1 MPDERHNGDMEH
13 GSLRLYLGAASGVGT
28 TYAMLDEGQRR
39 QSRGTHVVIGW
50 VDAHQRPFTR
60 QLLSSLCT
68 EEKIPSWLNVEGI
81 INDRPEVVLIDDLG
95 RPNDSP
101 GATTFHWEDVE
112 QILDAGIDVVAT
124 LTIQHIASLAP
135 QITEIIGAVPNGSI
149 PERFLARAQQIEL
162 IDVTPEAIRRRI
174 AHGNVFMPTELRP
187 IDADLFN
194 SIAFAQL
201 RSLTFQWMSE
211 RLQGALPTPAT
222 ADKIAVLLDGVHDSA
237 LLARAARIAHRS
249 NADIL
254 GLFVAPP
261 NSSQNDE
268 QRQRRRSMVEES
280 GGSYHEIVED
290 DAPSAFLAF
299 AHTERATTLIADYA
313 LPRQHGIRLRLA
325 DFILPD
331 TGISL
336 RRKLLGFLIGAFVLG
351 ALTIG
356 LVANRDVISVPT
368 SLALYLLAVVGVTAI
383 GGRWPGIISAL
394 FAPLL
399 ANWYLIPPY
408 HTFRINDGENIL
420 ELVVFV
426 SAATIVS
433 AFVSLASRRSTE
445 AERAWR
451 EASTLAALNESSVA
465 DPLEGIIE
473 LLSKTFDLSGVSVLR
488 SENDQIEIIT
498 SIGSSA
504 PTSAHTADFT
514 SDIAPGVSLAINGP
528 ALTAN
533 DHRLLTAFMGQL
545 SNALEQREL
554 RQIAME
560 ANALAKA
567 DELRTAILRA
577 VSHDLRSPLASIKAS
592 VSSLRQPDIDW
603 PQDVREDFLAAIE
616 TDTDRLTGIITNL
629 LDLSRIEAGVLRP
642 VLRKVSLEEIL
653 PTAVQG
659 LDTQRITI
667 DVPHDLSDMDSDPAL
682 LERVLA
688 NLMGNALTWS
698 PADKPIIV
706 RAHERD
712 NFIQIHII
720 DYGIGIPHNQRA
732 SVLQPFHRLNDTT
745 SSGGLG
751 LGLAIADRL
760 IASMNGRLELRDTP
774 GGGLTAVVIVPS
786 ARDAS

>member
-1 MPDERHNGDMEH
+1 MEH

-28 TYAMLDEGQRR
+28 TYAMLDEGKRR
-39 QSRGTHVVIGW
+39 QSRGTRVAVGW
-50 VDAHQRPFTR
+50 VNAHQRPFTQ
-60 QLLSSLCT
+60 QLLNSLCA
-68 EEKIPSWLNVEGI
+68 EETVPSWLSVERVI
-81 INDRPEVVLIDDLG
+81 ADRPDVVLIDDLG
-95 RPNDSP
+95 RPNDAP

-112 QILDAGIDVVAT
+112 RILNAGIDVVAT

-135 QITEIIGAVPNGSI
+135 QITEIIGAVPNGSV
-149 PERFLARAQQIEL
+149 PERFLARAHQIEL

-187 IDADLFN
+187 LDADLFN

-211 RLQGALPTPAT
+211 RLQGALTTPET
-222 ADKIAVLLDGVHDSA
+222 AEKIAVLLDGTHDSA
-237 LLARAARIAHRS
+237 LLARATRLAQQS
-249 NADIL
+249 NADVL

-261 NSSQNDE
+261 NSSQDEE
-268 QRQRRRSMVEES
+268 QRQRRRSMVEDS

-299 AHTERATTLIADYA
+299 AHAERATTLIADYA
-313 LPRQHGIRLRLA
+313 IPRQHGIRLRIA
-325 DFILPD
+325 DFMLPE

-336 RRKLLGFLIGAFVLG
+336 QRKLLGVLAG
-351 ALTIG
+351 ALVLSALTVG

-368 SLALYLLAVVGVTAI
+368 SLALYLLTVVGVTAI

-426 SAATIVS
+426 SATTIVS

-445 AERAWR
+445 ADRAWR
-451 EASTLAALNESSVA
+451 EASTLAALNESSAA
-465 DPLEGIIE
+465 DPLDGIIE
-473 LLSKTFDLSGVSVLR
+473 LLSKTFNLSGVSVLK
-488 SENDQIEIIT
+488 SDNDRIET
-498 SIGSSA
+498 VASIGSSA
-504 PTSAHTADFT
+504 PTTAQAADFT
-514 SDIAPGVSLAINGP
+514 SEITPGVSLAINGP

-554 RQIAME
+554 RHIAME

-603 PQDVREDFLAAIE
+603 PEDVREDFLAAIE
-616 TDTDRLTGIITNL
+616 SDTDRLTGIITNL

-642 VLRKVSLEEIL
+642 VLRKISLEEIL

-659 LDTQRITI
+659 LNSLRITI

-720 DYGIGIPHNQRA
+720 DYGIGIPQNQRA
-732 SVLQPFHRLNDTT
+732 TVLQPFHRLSDST

-774 GGGLTAVVIVPS
+774 GGGLTAVVIVPI
-786 ARDAS
+786 ARQSS

>member
-1 MPDERHNGDMEH
+1 MPQERHNGDMEH

-39 QSRGTHVVIGW
+39 QSRGTHVAIGW
-50 VDAHQRPFTR
+50 VDAHQRPFTQ
-60 QLLSSLCT
+60 QLLNSLCT
-68 EEKIPSWLNVEGI
+68 EDTIPSWLNVAGI
-81 INDRPEVVLIDDLG
+81 ISHRPEVVLIDDLG
-95 RPNDSP
+95 RPNDAP

-124 LTIQHIASLAP
+124 LTVQHIASLAP

-149 PERFLARAQQIEL
+149 PERFLARAHQIEL

-174 AHGNVFMPTELRP
+174 AHGNVFLPTELRP

-211 RLQGALPTPAT
+211 RLQGELPVPAT
-222 ADKIAVLLDGVHDSA
+222 SEKIAVLLDGTHDSA
-237 LLARAARIAHRS
+237 LLARATRIAQSR

-254 GLFVAPP
+254 GLFVAHPH
-261 NSSQNDE
+261 SSQNDE
-268 QRQRRRSMVEES
+268 QRQRRRTMVEDS

-290 DAPSAFLAF
+290 DAASAFLAF

-313 LPRQHGIRLRLA
+313 IPRQHGIRLRIA

-336 RRKLLGFLIGAFVLG
+336 QRKLLGVLIGTIVLG

-399 ANWYLIPPY
+399 TNWYLIPPY

-451 EASTLAALNESSVA
+451 EASTLAALNESSAA
-465 DPLEGIIE
+465 DPLDGIIE
-473 LLSKTFDLSGVSVLR
+473 LLSKTFNLSGVSVIK
-488 SENDQIEIIT
+488 SDNDQLET
-498 SIGSSA
+498 VASTGSSA
-504 PTSAHTADFT
+504 PTTAYAADFT
-514 SDIAPGVSLAINGP
+514 SEIAPGVSLAINGP

-533 DHRLLTAFMGQL
+533 DHRLLTAFVGQL

-554 RQIAME
+554 RHIAME

-603 PQDVREDFLAAIE
+603 PEDVREDFLAAIE
-616 TDTDRLTGIITNL
+616 SDTDRLTGIITNL

-653 PTAVQG
+653 PTAVHG
-659 LDTQRITI
+659 LNSQRITI
-667 DVPHDLSDMDSDPAL
+667 DIPHDLSDMNSDPAL

-698 PADKPIIV
+698 PADQPIIV

-720 DYGIGIPHNQRA
+720 DHGIGIPQNQRA
-732 SVLQPFHRLNDTT
+732 TVLQPFHRLSDST

-786 ARDAS
+786 ARQSS

>member
-1 MPDERHNGDMEH
+1 MEH

-39 QSRGTHVVIGW
+39 QSRGTHVAIGW
-50 VDAHQRPFTR
+50 VDAHQRPFTQ
-60 QLLSSLCT
+60 QLLNSLCT
-68 EEKIPSWLNVEGI
+68 KDTIPSWLNVERI
-81 INDRPEVVLIDDLG
+81 IADRPEVVLIDDLG
-95 RPNDSP
+95 RPNDAP

-112 QILDAGIDVVAT
+112 RILDAGIDVVAT

-135 QITEIIGAVPNGSI
+135 QITEIIGAVPNGSV

-187 IDADLFN
+187 LDADLFN

-201 RSLTFQWMSE
+201 RSLTFKWMSE
-211 RLQGALPTPAT
+211 RLQGELPVPVAS
-222 ADKIAVLLDGVHDSA
+222 DKIAVLLDGTHDSA
-237 LLARAARIAHRS
+237 LLARATRLAQQS
-249 NADIL
+249 NADVL
-254 GLFVAPP
+254 GLYVAPP
-261 NSSQNDE
+261 NSSQDEE
-268 QRQRRRSMVEES
+268 QRQRRRSMVEDS

-299 AHTERATTLIADYA
+299 AHTERATTLISDYA
-313 LPRQHGIRLRLA
+313 IPRKHGIRLRIA
-325 DFILPD
+325 DFMLPETD
-331 TGISL
+331 ISL
-336 RRKLLGFLIGAFVLG
+336 QRKLLGVLAG
-351 ALTIG
+351 ALVLSALTVG

-399 ANWYLIPPY
+399 ANWFLIPPY

-426 SAATIVS
+426 SATTIVS
-433 AFVSLASRRSTE
+433 AFVSLASRRSNE

-451 EASTLAALNESSVA
+451 EASTLAALNESSAA
-465 DPLEGIIE
+465 DPLDGIIE
-473 LLSKTFDLSGVSVLR
+473 LLSKTFDLSGVSVLK
-488 SENDQIEIIT
+488 SDNDHIET
-498 SIGSSA
+498 VASIGSLA
-504 PTSAHTADFT
+504 PTTAQAADFT
-514 SDIAPGVSLAINGP
+514 SEIAPGVSLAINGP

-554 RQIAME
+554 RHIAME

-603 PQDVREDFLAAIE
+603 PEDVREDFLAAIE
-616 TDTDRLTGIITNL
+616 GDTDRLTGIITNL

-642 VLRKVSLEEIL
+642 VLRKISLEEIL

-659 LDTQRITI
+659 LNSQRITF

-720 DYGIGIPHNQRA
+720 DYGIGIPQNQRA
-732 SVLQPFHRLNDTT
+732 TVLQPFHRLSDST

-774 GGGLTAVVIVPS
+774 GGGLTAVVIVPI
-786 ARDAS
+786 ARQSS

>member
-1 MPDERHNGDMEH
+1 
-13 GSLRLYLGAASGVGT
+13 
-28 TYAMLDEGQRR
+28 MLDEGQRR
-39 QSRGTHVVIGW
+39 QSRGTHVAIGW
-50 VDAHQRPFTR
+50 VDAHQRPFTQ
-60 QLLSSLCT
+60 QLLNSLCT
-68 EEKIPSWLNVEGI
+68 EDTIPSWLNVAGI
-81 INDRPEVVLIDDLG
+81 ISHRPEVVLIDDLG
-95 RPNDSP
+95 RPNDAP

-124 LTIQHIASLAP
+124 LTVQHIASLAP
-135 QITEIIGAVPNGSI
+135 QITEIIGEVPNGSI

-211 RLQGALPTPAT
+211 RLQGELPVPAT
-222 ADKIAVLLDGVHDSA
+222 SEKIAVLLDGTHDSA
-237 LLARAARIAHRS
+237 LLARATRIAQRR

-261 NSSQNDE
+261 HSSQNDE
-268 QRQRRRSMVEES
+268 QRQRRRTMVEDS

-290 DAPSAFLAF
+290 DAASAFLAF

-313 LPRQHGIRLRLA
+313 IPRQHGIRLRFA

-336 RRKLLGFLIGAFVLG
+336 QRKLLGVLIGTIVLG

-451 EASTLAALNESSVA
+451 EASTLAALNESSAA
-465 DPLEGIIE
+465 DPLDGIIE
-473 LLSKTFDLSGVSVLR
+473 LLSKTFNLSGVSVIK
-488 SENDQIEIIT
+488 SDNDQLET
-498 SIGSSA
+498 VASTGSSA
-504 PTSAHTADFT
+504 PTTAYAADFT
-514 SDIAPGVSLAINGP
+514 SEIAPGVSLAINGP

-533 DHRLLTAFMGQL
+533 DHRLLTAFVGQL

-554 RQIAME
+554 RHIAME

-603 PQDVREDFLAAIE
+603 PEDVREDFLAAIE
-616 TDTDRLTGIITNL
+616 SDTDRLTGIITNL

-659 LDTQRITI
+659 LNSQRITI
-667 DVPHDLSDMDSDPAL
+667 DIPHDLSDMNSDPAL

-698 PADKPIIV
+698 PADQPIIV

-720 DYGIGIPHNQRA
+720 DHGIGIPQNQRA
-732 SVLQPFHRLNDTT
+732 TVLQPFHRLSDST

-786 ARDAS
+786 ARQSS

>member
-1 MPDERHNGDMEH
+1 MPDERHNGDMES

-28 TYAMLDEGQRR
+28 TYAMLDEGKRR
-39 QSRGTHVVIGW
+39 QSRGTHVAIGW
-50 VDAHQRPFTR
+50 VNAHQRPFTQ
-60 QLLSSLCT
+60 QLLNSLCA
-68 EEKIPSWLNVEGI
+68 EETVPSWLKVESI

-95 RPNDSP
+95 RPNGSP

-112 QILDAGIDVVAT
+112 KILDAGIDVVAT

-149 PERFLARAQQIEL
+149 PERFLARAHQIEL

-187 IDADLFN
+187 LDADLFN

-211 RLQGALPTPAT
+211 RLQGELPVPVAS
-222 ADKIAVLLDGVHDSA
+222 DKIAVLLDGTHDSA
-237 LLARAARIAHRS
+237 LLARATRLAQQS
-249 NADIL
+249 NAEVL
-254 GLFVAPP
+254 GLFIAPP
-261 NSSQNDE
+261 NSSQDEE
-268 QRQRRRSMVEES
+268 QRQRRRSMVEDS

-313 LPRQHGIRLRLA
+313 IPRQHGIRLRIA
-325 DFILPD
+325 DFMLPETD
-331 TGISL
+331 ISL
-336 RRKLLGFLIGAFVLG
+336 QRKLLGVLAG
-351 ALTIG
+351 ALVLSALTVG

-426 SAATIVS
+426 SATTIVS
-433 AFVSLASRRSTE
+433 AFVSLASRRSNE

-451 EASTLAALNESSVA
+451 EASTLAALNESSAA
-465 DPLEGIIE
+465 DPLDGIIE
-473 LLSKTFDLSGVSVLR
+473 LLSKTFDLSGVSVLK
-488 SENDQIEIIT
+488 SDNDHIET
-498 SIGSSA
+498 VASIGSSA
-504 PTSAHTADFT
+504 PTSAQAADFT
-514 SDIAPGVSLAINGP
+514 SEIAPGVSLAINGP

-533 DHRLLTAFMGQL
+533 DHRLLTAFVGQL

-554 RQIAME
+554 RHIAME

-603 PQDVREDFLAAIE
+603 PEDVREDFLAAIE
-616 TDTDRLTGIITNL
+616 SDTDRLTGIITNL

-642 VLRKVSLEEIL
+642 VLRKISLEEIL

-659 LDTQRITI
+659 LNSQRITI

-720 DYGIGIPHNQRA
+720 DYGIGIPQNQRA
-732 SVLQPFHRLNDTT
+732 TVLQPFHRLSDSTA
-745 SSGGLG
+745 SGGLG

-774 GGGLTAVVIVPS
+774 GGGLTAVVIVPI
-786 ARDAS
+786 ARQSS

>member
-1 MPDERHNGDMEH
+1 MPSERHNGAMES

-39 QSRGTHVVIGW
+39 QSRGTHVAIGW
-50 VDAHQRPFTR
+50 VNAHQRPFTQ
-60 QLLSSLCT
+60 QLLQSLCNGQ
-68 EEKIPSWLNVEGI
+68 EVPESLNVEAI
-81 INDRPEVVLIDDLG
+81 IQQRPDVVLIDDLG
-95 RPNDSP
+95 RPNDAP
-101 GATTFHWEDVE
+101 GASTFHWEDVE

-124 LTIQHIASLAP
+124 LTIQHIAALAP

-149 PERFLARAQQIEL
+149 PERFLARAEQIEL

-211 RLQGALPTPAT
+211 RLQGDLPSEIAT
-222 ADKIAVLLDGVHDSA
+222 DRIAVLLDGTHDKT
-237 LLARAARIAHRS
+237 LLARASRIAQQT
-249 NADIL
+249 NAAIL
-254 GLFVAPP
+254 ALFVASPHSP
-261 NSSQNDE
+261 QSDE
-268 QRQRRRSMVEES
+268 QRQLRRLMAEDS
-280 GGSYHEIVED
+280 GASYHEIVEE
-290 DAPSAFLAF
+290 DAASAFLAF
-299 AHTERATTLIADYA
+299 AHTERAKTLIAEYNP
-313 LPRQHGIRLRLA
+313 PRHLGVRLRLA
-325 DFILPD
+325 DFILPEP
-331 TGISL
+331 GISTQ
-336 RRKLLGFLIGAFVLG
+336 RKLIGFLIGALVLG

-356 LVANRDVISVPT
+356 LVANRDVLSVPT
-368 SLALYLLAVVGVTAI
+368 SLALYLLAVVGITAI

-399 ANWYLIPPY
+399 ANWYLIPPF
-408 HTFRINDGENIL
+408 HTFRINEGENIL

-433 AFVSLASRRSTE
+433 AFVSVASRRSSE
-445 AERAWR
+445 AEHAWR
-451 EASTLAALNESSVA
+451 EASTLAALNESSA
-465 DPLEGIIE
+465 TDPLDGIIS
-473 LLSKTFDLSGVSVLR
+473 LLSETFSLSGVSVLKED
-488 SENDQIEIIT
+488 SESTEVVT
-498 SIGSSA
+498 SVGPSA
-504 PTSAHTADFT
+504 PTSSHASDFT
-514 SDIAPGVSLAINGP
+514 CDISPGVSLAINGP
-528 ALTAN
+528 ALTAT
-533 DHRLLTAFMGQL
+533 DHRLLTAFVGQL
-545 SNALEQREL
+545 SKALEQREL
-554 RQIAME
+554 RHIAME

-592 VSSLRQPDIDW
+592 VSSLRQTDIDW

-616 TDTDRLTGIITNL
+616 SDTDRLTGIITNL

-642 VLRKVSLEEIL
+642 VLRAMSLEEIL
-653 PTAVQG
+653 PIAVQG
-659 LDTQRITI
+659 LDARRISLDIPQDLT
-667 DVPHDLSDMDSDPAL
+667 DVESDPAL
-682 LERVLA
+682 LERALA

-706 RAHERD
+706 QAHERD
-712 NFIQIHII
+712 GFVQIHII
-720 DYGIGIPHNQRA
+720 DYGIGIPQNQRKT
-732 SVLQPFHRLNDTT
+732 VLQPFHRLNDTT

-774 GGGLTAVVIVPS
+774 GGGLTAVVILPS
-786 ARDAS
+786 ARNAS

>member
-1 MPDERHNGDMEH
+1 MPDERHNGVMES

-39 QSRGTHVVIGW
+39 QSRGTHVAIGW
-50 VDAHQRPFTR
+50 VNAHQRPFTQ
-60 QLLSSLCT
+60 QLLKSLCAD
-68 EEKIPSWLNVEGI
+68 EEIPSFLDVDSI
-81 INDRPEVVLIDDLG
+81 ISLRPDVVLIDDLG
-95 RPNDSP
+95 RPNEAP

-112 QILDAGIDVVAT
+112 HILNAGIDVVAT

-187 IDADLFN
+187 LDADLFN
-194 SIAFAQL
+194 SIAFARL

-211 RLQGALPTPAT
+211 RLHGQLSTSST
-222 ADKIAVLLDGVHDSA
+222 ADRIAVLLDGTHDNT
-237 LLARAARIAHRS
+237 LLARATRIAQQS
-249 NADIL
+249 KADIL
-254 GLFVAPP
+254 GLYVAPP
-261 NSSQNDE
+261 NYSHTDE
-268 QRQRRRSMVEES
+268 QRRRRRLMVEEA
-280 GGSYHEIVED
+280 GGTYHEIVEE

-299 AHTERATTLIADYA
+299 AHAERATTLIADYA
-313 LPRQHGIRLRLA
+313 IPRHHGIRLRLA
-325 DFILPD
+325 DFILPE

-336 RRKLLGFLIGAFVLG
+336 QRRLLSLLFGAFVLA

-356 LVANRDVISVPT
+356 LVANRDVLTVST
-368 SLALYLLAVVGVTAI
+368 SLALYLLAVVGITAI
-383 GGRWPGIISAL
+383 GGRWPGIISAII
-394 FAPLL
+394 APLL

-408 HTFRINDGENIL
+408 HTFRIYEGENIL
-420 ELVVFV
+420 ELVVFI

-433 AFVSLASRRSTE
+433 GFVSVASRRSSE
-445 AERAWR
+445 AEHAWR

-465 DPLEGIIE
+465 DPLDGIIT
-473 LLSKTFDLSGVSVLR
+473 LLSETFDLSGVSVLKDD
-488 SENDQIEIIT
+488 EDHTEVLT
-498 SIGSSA
+498 SVGASA
-504 PTSAHTADFT
+504 PVTTHAADFT
-514 SDIAPGVSLAINGP
+514 SEIAPGVSLAINGP
-528 ALTAN
+528 ALTAT
-533 DHRLLTAFMGQL
+533 DHRLLAAFVGQL
-545 SNALEQREL
+545 SKALEQREL
-554 RQIAME
+554 RHIAME

-592 VSSLRQPDIDW
+592 VSSLRQKDIDW
-603 PQDVREDFLAAIE
+603 PQDVREDFLTAIE
-616 TDTDRLTGIITNL
+616 SDTDRLTGIITNL

-642 VLRKVSLEEIL
+642 VLRKVLLEEIL

-659 LDTQRITI
+659 LDSGRITL
-667 DVPHDLSDMDSDPAL
+667 DVPDNLVELNSDPAL

-712 NFIQIHII
+712 NFVQIHII
-720 DYGIGIPHNQRA
+720 DYGIGIPQNQRTT
-732 SVLQPFHRLNDTT
+732 VLQPFHRLTDATT
-745 SSGGLG
+745 SGGLG

-774 GGGLTAVVIVPS
+774 GGGLTAVVMVPS
-786 ARDAS
+786 AKNAL

>member
-1 MPDERHNGDMEH
+1 MPNERHNGAMES

-28 TYAMLDEGQRR
+28 TYAMLDEGKRR
-39 QSRGTHVVIGW
+39 QSRGTHVAIGW
-50 VDAHQRPFTR
+50 VDAHQRPFTQ
-60 QLLSSLCT
+60 QLLKSLC
-68 EEKIPSWLNVEGI
+68 EDDQIPTSLDVDSI
-81 INDRPEVVLIDDLG
+81 ISLRPDVVLIDDLG
-95 RPNDSP
+95 RPNEAP

-112 QILDAGIDVVAT
+112 HILDAGIDVVAT

-187 IDADLFN
+187 LDADLFN
-194 SIAFAQL
+194 SIAFARL

-211 RLQGALPTPAT
+211 RLQGQLPTPDT
-222 ADKIAVLLDGVHDSA
+222 ADKIAVLLDGIHDSE
-237 LLARAARIAHRS
+237 LLARASRIAQQS

-254 GLFVAPP
+254 GLYVAPP
-261 NSSQNDE
+261 NNSHTDE
-268 QRQRRRSMVEES
+268 QRRRRRLMVEES
-280 GGSYHEIVED
+280 GGTYHEIVGE
-290 DAPSAFLAF
+290 DAPTAFLAF
-299 AHTERATTLIADYA
+299 AHAERASTLIADYA
-313 LPRQHGIRLRLA
+313 TPRHHGIRLRLA
-325 DFILPD
+325 DFILPE

-336 RRKLLGFLIGAFVLG
+336 RRRLLSFLIGGVVLA

-356 LVANRDVISVPT
+356 LVANRDAISVAT
-368 SLALYLLAVVGVTAI
+368 SLALYLLAVVGITAI

-408 HTFRINDGENIL
+408 HTFRINEGENIL
-420 ELVVFV
+420 ELVVFF
-426 SAATIVS
+426 SATTIVS
-433 AFVSLASRRSTE
+433 AFVSVASRRSSE
-445 AERAWR
+445 AEHAWR
-451 EASTLAALNESSVA
+451 EASTLAALNESSIA
-465 DPLEGIIE
+465 DPLDGIIS
-473 LLSKTFDLSGVSVLR
+473 LLSETFELSGVSIIR
-488 SENDQIEIIT
+488 TNDDNTEIVT
-498 SIGSSA
+498 SVGTSA
-504 PTSAHTADFT
+504 PTTSHTADFT
-514 SDIAPGVSLAINGP
+514 SDIAPGISLAINGP
-528 ALTAN
+528 ALTAT
-533 DHRLLTAFMGQL
+533 DHRLLTAFVGQL
-545 SNALEQREL
+545 SKALEQREL
-554 RQIAME
+554 RHIAME

-616 TDTDRLTGIITNL
+616 SDTDRLTGIITNL

-642 VLRKVSLEEIL
+642 VLRTVSLEEIL

-659 LDTQRITI
+659 LDARRITL
-667 DVPHDLSDMDSDPAL
+667 DMPLDLPEIEADPAL

-688 NLMGNALTWS
+688 NLVGNALTWS
-698 PADKPIIV
+698 PIDKSIIV
-706 RAHERD
+706 QAHERD
-712 NFIQIHII
+712 NFVQIHVI
-720 DYGIGIPHNQRA
+720 DNGKGIPQSQRK
-732 SVLQPFHRLNDTT
+732 SVVQPFHRLDDNSNT
-745 SSGGLG
+745 GGLG

-760 IASMNGRLELRDTP
+760 VASMNGTLELRDTP
-774 GGGLTAVVIVPS
+774 GGGLTAVVIIPS

>member
-1 MPDERHNGDMEH
+1 
-13 GSLRLYLGAASGVGT
+13 
-28 TYAMLDEGQRR
+28 
-39 QSRGTHVVIGW
+39 
-50 VDAHQRPFTR
+50 
-60 QLLSSLCT
+60 
-68 EEKIPSWLNVEGI
+68 
-81 INDRPEVVLIDDLG
+81 
-95 RPNDSP
+95 
-101 GATTFHWEDVE
+101 
-112 QILDAGIDVVAT
+112 
-124 LTIQHIASLAP
+124 
-135 QITEIIGAVPNGSI
+135 
-149 PERFLARAQQIEL
+149 
-162 IDVTPEAIRRRI
+162 
-174 AHGNVFMPTELRP
+174 MPTELRP

-237 LLARAARIAHRS
+237 LLARAARIAQRS

-254 GLFVAPP
+254 GLFVSPP

-268 QRQRRRSMVEES
+268 QRQRRRTMVEES

-313 LPRQHGIRLRLA
+313 QPRQHGIRLRLA

-336 RRKLLGFLIGAFVLG
+336 RRKLLGVLIGAFVLG

-420 ELVVFV
+420 ELLVFV

-451 EASTLAALNESSVA
+451 EASTLAALSESSVS

-504 PTSAHTADFT
+504 PTTAHAADFT
-514 SDIAPGVSLAINGP
+514 SEIAPGVSLAINGP

-560 ANALAKA
+560 ADALAKA

-659 LDTQRITI
+659 LSTQRITI

>member
-1 MPDERHNGDMEH
+1 MPLKRHNGSMEH

-28 TYAMLDEGQRR
+28 TFAMLDEGKRR
-39 QSRGTHVVIGW
+39 QSRGTHVAIGW
-50 VDAHQRPFTR
+50 VDAHRRPFTQ
-60 QLLSSLCT
+60 QLLNSLCSEDT
-68 EEKIPSWLNVEGI
+68 IPSWLSVERI
-81 INDRPEVVLIDDLG
+81 IMDRPEVVLIDDLG
-95 RPNDSP
+95 RPNDAP

-112 QILDAGIDVVAT
+112 RILDAGIDVVAT

-135 QITEIIGAVPNGSI
+135 QITEIIGAVPNGSV
-149 PERFLARAQQIEL
+149 PERFLARAHQIEL

-187 IDADLFN
+187 LDADLFN

-211 RLQGALPTPAT
+211 RLQGELPVPVAS
-222 ADKIAVLLDGVHDSA
+222 DKIAVLLDGTHDSA
-237 LLARAARIAHRS
+237 LLARATRLAQQS
-249 NADIL
+249 NADVL

-261 NSSQNDE
+261 HSSQDEE
-268 QRQRRRSMVEES
+268 QRQRRRSMVEDS

-313 LPRQHGIRLRLA
+313 VPRQHGIRLRIA
-325 DFILPD
+325 DFMLPE

-336 RRKLLGFLIGAFVLG
+336 QRKLLGVLAG
-351 ALTIG
+351 ALVLSALTVG

-426 SAATIVS
+426 SATTIVS

-445 AERAWR
+445 ADRAWR
-451 EASTLAALNESSVA
+451 EASTLAALNESSAA
-465 DPLEGIIE
+465 DPLDGIIE
-473 LLSKTFDLSGVSVLR
+473 LLSKTFDLSGVSVLK
-488 SENDQIEIIT
+488 SENDKIET
-498 SIGSSA
+498 VASIGSSA
-504 PTSAHTADFT
+504 PTTAQAADFT
-514 SDIAPGVSLAINGP
+514 SEIAPGVSLAINGP

-554 RQIAME
+554 RHIAME

-603 PQDVREDFLAAIE
+603 PDDVREDFLAAIE
-616 TDTDRLTGIITNL
+616 GDTDRLTGIITNL

-659 LDTQRITI
+659 LNSQRITI
-667 DVPHDLSDMDSDPAL
+667 DVPRDLSDMDSDPAL

-720 DYGIGIPHNQRA
+720 DYGIGIPQNQRA
-732 SVLQPFHRLNDTT
+732 TVLQPFHRLSDST

-774 GGGLTAVVIVPS
+774 GGGLTAVVIVPI
-786 ARDAS
+786 ARQSS

>member
-1 MPDERHNGDMEH
+1 MPSERHNGAMES

-39 QSRGTHVVIGW
+39 QSRGTHVAIGW
-50 VDAHQRPFTR
+50 VNAHQRPFTQ
-60 QLLSSLCT
+60 QLLQSLCNGQ
-68 EEKIPSWLNVEGI
+68 EVPESLNVEAI
-81 INDRPEVVLIDDLG
+81 IQQRPDVVLIDDLG
-95 RPNDSP
+95 RPNDAP
-101 GATTFHWEDVE
+101 GASTFHWEDVE

-124 LTIQHIASLAP
+124 LTIQHIAALAP

-149 PERFLARAQQIEL
+149 PERFLARAEQIEL

-211 RLQGALPTPAT
+211 RLQGDLPSEIAT
-222 ADKIAVLLDGVHDSA
+222 DRIAVLLDGTHDKT
-237 LLARAARIAHRS
+237 LLARASRIAQQT
-249 NADIL
+249 NAAIL
-254 GLFVAPP
+254 ALFVASPHSP
-261 NSSQNDE
+261 QTDE
-268 QRQRRRSMVEES
+268 QRQLRRLMAEDS
-280 GGSYHEIVED
+280 GASYHEIVEE
-290 DAPSAFLAF
+290 DAASAFLAF
-299 AHTERATTLIADYA
+299 AHTERAKTLIAEYNP
-313 LPRQHGIRLRLA
+313 PRHLGVRLRLA
-325 DFILPD
+325 DFILPE
-331 TGISL
+331 TGISTQ
-336 RRKLLGFLIGAFVLG
+336 RKLIGFLIGALVLG

-356 LVANRDVISVPT
+356 LVANRDVLSVPT
-368 SLALYLLAVVGVTAI
+368 SLALYLLAVVGITAI

-399 ANWYLIPPY
+399 ANWYLIPPF
-408 HTFRINDGENIL
+408 HTFRINEGENIL

-433 AFVSLASRRSTE
+433 AFVSVASRRSSE
-445 AERAWR
+445 AEHAWR
-451 EASTLAALNESSVA
+451 EASTLAALNESSA
-465 DPLEGIIE
+465 TDPLDGIIS
-473 LLSKTFDLSGVSVLR
+473 LLSETFSLSGVSVLKEDNE
-488 SENDQIEIIT
+488 STEVVT
-498 SIGSSA
+498 SVGPSA
-504 PTSAHTADFT
+504 PTSSHAADFT
-514 SDIAPGVSLAINGP
+514 CDISPGVSLAINGP
-528 ALTAN
+528 ALTAT
-533 DHRLLTAFMGQL
+533 DHRLLTAFVGQL
-545 SNALEQREL
+545 SKALEQREL
-554 RQIAME
+554 RHIAME

-592 VSSLRQPDIDW
+592 VSSLRQTDIDW

-616 TDTDRLTGIITNL
+616 SDTDRLTGIITNL

-642 VLRKVSLEEIL
+642 VLRAMSLEEIL
-653 PTAVQG
+653 PIAVQG
-659 LDTQRITI
+659 LDARRISLDIPQDLT
-667 DVPHDLSDMDSDPAL
+667 DVESDPAL
-682 LERVLA
+682 LERALA

-706 RAHERD
+706 QAHERD
-712 NFIQIHII
+712 GFVQIHII
-720 DYGIGIPHNQRA
+720 DYGIGIPQNQRKT
-732 SVLQPFHRLNDTT
+732 VLQPFHRLNDTT

-774 GGGLTAVVIVPS
+774 GGGLTAVVILPS
-786 ARDAS
+786 ARNAS